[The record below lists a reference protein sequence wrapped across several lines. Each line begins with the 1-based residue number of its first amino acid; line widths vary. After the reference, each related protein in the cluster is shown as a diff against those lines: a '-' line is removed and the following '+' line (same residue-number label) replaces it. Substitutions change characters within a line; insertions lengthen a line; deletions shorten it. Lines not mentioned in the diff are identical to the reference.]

1 MKIERFFSKLL
12 LVAVLCTFCACSSD
26 DDEDLNTGGSGQ
38 GSISLNIGGTNINL
52 NNVYWASEAND
63 DNTTYYELQ
72 FMSFDMYAYQE
83 GGDFSSFPSSY
94 SVVYL
99 SFDAPGSPSELP
111 VGTFSEDDY
120 DLSGALDMTLD
131 NEEGRYYV
139 EEGSA
144 SSDLVITRD
153 GNNYTIS
160 IPSLEI
166 VYSDPKEVGSGRWNS
181 TTVNWNYTGTVKK
194 ASQY

>member
-38 GSISLNIGGTNINL
+38 GISLNIGGTNINL

-166 VYSDPKEVGSGRWNS
+166 VYSDPKEVGSGR
-181 TTVNWNYTGTVKK
+181 
-194 ASQY
+194 

>member
-1 MKIERFFSKLL
+1 
-12 LVAVLCTFCACSSD
+12 
-26 DDEDLNTGGSGQ
+26 
-38 GSISLNIGGTNINL
+38 
-52 NNVYWASEAND
+52 
-63 DNTTYYELQ
+63 
-72 FMSFDMYAYQE
+72 
-83 GGDFSSFPSSY
+83 
-94 SVVYL
+94 
-99 SFDAPGSPSELP
+99 
-111 VGTFSEDDY
+111 
-120 DLSGALDMTLD
+120 MTLD

-194 ASQY
+194 APQY

>member
-1 MKIERFFSKLL
+1 MCTGLPRPTTTTPLTTSCNSCRSICTHTRK
-12 LVAVLCTFCACSSD
+12 VATFHHSRQAI
-26 DDEDLNTGGSGQ
+26 Q
-38 GSISLNIGGTNINL
+38 
-52 NNVYWASEAND
+52 
-63 DNTTYYELQ
+63 
-72 FMSFDMYAYQE
+72 SFI
-83 GGDFSSFPSSY
+83 
-94 SVVYL
+94 YL
-99 SFDAPGSPSELP
+99 SIAPGSPSELP

-194 ASQY
+194 APQY

>member
-72 FMSFDMYAYQE
+72 FMSFDM
-83 GGDFSSFPSSY
+83 
-94 SVVYL
+94 L
-99 SFDAPGSPSELP
+99 
-111 VGTFSEDDY
+111 
-120 DLSGALDMTLD
+120 
-131 NEEGRYYV
+131 R
-139 EEGSA
+139 
-144 SSDLVITRD
+144 
-153 GNNYTIS
+153 
-160 IPSLEI
+160 IP
-166 VYSDPKEVGSGRWNS
+166 GRWRLFIIP
-181 TTVNWNYTGTVKK
+181 VKLF
-194 ASQY
+194 SRLFIFRCPRFTF

>member
-38 GSISLNIGGTNINL
+38 GISLNIGGTKHQSQQCVLGFRGQRRQHHLLRVAIHVVRYVRIPGRWRL
-52 NNVYWASEAND
+52 FIIPVK
-63 DNTTYYELQ
+63 L
-72 FMSFDMYAYQE
+72 
-83 GGDFSSFPSSY
+83 FSRLFI
-94 SVVYL
+94 
-99 SFDAPGSPSELP
+99 FRCPGSPSELP

-194 ASQY
+194 APQY

>member
-1 MKIERFFSKLL
+1 M
-12 LVAVLCTFCACSSD
+12 CTG
-26 DDEDLNTGGSGQ
+26 LPRP
-38 GSISLNIGGTNINL
+38 
-52 NNVYWASEAND
+52 
-63 DNTTYYELQ
+63 TTTTPLTT
-72 FMSFDMYAYQE
+72 SCN
-83 GGDFSSFPSSY
+83 

-194 ASQY
+194 APQY

>member
-1 MKIERFFSKLL
+1 M
-12 LVAVLCTFCACSSD
+12 CTGLPRPTTTTPLTTSCNSCR
-26 DDEDLNTGGSGQ
+26 
-38 GSISLNIGGTNINL
+38 SICT
-52 NNVYWASEAND
+52 
-63 DNTTYYELQ
+63 
-72 FMSFDMYAYQE
+72 QE

-194 ASQY
+194 APQY